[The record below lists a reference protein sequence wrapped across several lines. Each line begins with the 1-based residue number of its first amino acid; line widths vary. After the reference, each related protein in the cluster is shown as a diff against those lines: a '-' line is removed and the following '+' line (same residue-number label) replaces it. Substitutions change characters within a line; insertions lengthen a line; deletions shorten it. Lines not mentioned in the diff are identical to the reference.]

1 MRTHWY
7 THIDAP
13 LHYVNGGKSL
23 EDFKL
28 LDMLVGKASILDL
41 SDIQSN
47 EPITREMLEKA
58 KAAVPMNDMLF
69 FRTDWGKKRDWTTR
83 EYWLDAP
90 YFTKEGAMYIKE
102 LGPKVVGFDFPQDYD
117 IRRAAEMREQD
128 VDFTTH
134 EYLLKNE
141 ILMIEYMNNLWELQ
155 KDVVDIVA
163 LPIAI
168 RNADGAQIRVVAI
181 V

>member
-1 MRTHWY
+1 
-7 THIDAP
+7 
-13 LHYVNGGKSL
+13 
-23 EDFKL
+23 
-28 LDMLVGKASILDL
+28 
-41 SDIQSN
+41 
-47 EPITREMLEKA
+47 
-58 KAAVPMNDMLF
+58 
-69 FRTDWGKKRDWTTR
+69 
-83 EYWLDAP
+83 
-90 YFTKEGAMYIKE
+90 MYIKE